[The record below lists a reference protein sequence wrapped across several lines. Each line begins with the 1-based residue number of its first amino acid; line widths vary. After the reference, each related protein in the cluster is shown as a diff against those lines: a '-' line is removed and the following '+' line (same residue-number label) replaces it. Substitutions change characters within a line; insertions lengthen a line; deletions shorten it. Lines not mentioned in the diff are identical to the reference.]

1 MCRELSIDYVNIRN
15 VMFGN
20 RTELRDG
27 VLTLDKE
34 ELMALA
40 NKPVFDSFDI
50 KIASPGDSCRILGV
64 HEVMQPRCKVDA
76 PETSYPGA
84 WGSLAP
90 AGEGRTVALR
100 GVVITELYYP
110 KANVKWYLDM
120 CEPCSH
126 YSYYARHH
134 HIILDATPGSGIS
147 DLTYSEALKHSALS
161 INVHLAKLA
170 IGQTPDK
177 TEFFSHRPLDE
188 GQRGKDGK
196 KLPRVAYLCTLQA
209 TTDFW
214 NFLYYGQSAVGYLPI
229 IVQPT
234 EILDGAVIFRYWEN
248 TYVLQNDPYVK
259 ELLSRHG
266 KDLDFAGVVFANN
279 TMRIGDKSAMGLIA
293 AGLCKN
299 TLRADCVMVNKS
311 GMGHAQLDA
320 VMAFNWCES
329 MGMTAAVNLAGVSN
343 DTPGDMLVIADP
355 KVDAVVNS
363 GRHFLLEHP
372 RVERLIGEDV
382 NVPSL
387 LGLDPRGPFTHTTNY
402 AYAGVYGQL
411 GDCYRTMDDDI
422 TWTAPE
428 ACAQ

>member
-1 MCRELSIDYVNIRN
+1 MSKELSIDYVNVRD
-15 VMFGN
+15 VVFGK
-20 RTELRDG
+20 RTELQNG

-34 ELMALA
+34 ELLNMA
-40 NKPVFDSFDI
+40 NKPIFDSFDV

-64 HEVMQPRCKVDA
+64 HDVTQPRCKAAA
-76 PETSYPGA
+76 PETSYPGV
-84 WGSLAP
+84 WGSLTP
-90 AGEGRTVALR
+90 AGEGKTVALR

-120 CEPCSH
+120 CQPCSE

-134 HIILDATPGSGIS
+134 HVILDAPPGKGIS
-147 DLTYSEALKHSALS
+147 DATYIEALKHSALS

-170 IGQTPDK
+170 VGQTPDK
-177 TEFFSHRPLDE
+177 TETFSHHPLE
-188 GQRGKDGK
+188 DGK
-196 KLPRVAYLCTLQA
+196 KLPRVAYLCTLHA

-214 NFLYYGQSAVGYLPI
+214 NFLYYGQSAIGYLPI
-229 IVQPT
+229 VVQPT
-234 EILDGAVIFRYWEN
+234 EILDGGVVFRYWEN
-248 TYVLQNDPYVK
+248 TYVLQNEPYVK

-293 AGLCKN
+293 AGLCKH
-299 TLRADCVMVNKS
+299 TLRSDCVMVNKS

-320 VMAFNWCES
+320 AMTFNWCET
-329 MGMTAAVNLAGVSN
+329 MGMTSALNLAGVSN

-363 GRHFLLEHP
+363 GRHFLLDHP
-372 RVERLIGEDV
+372 KVERVIGEGA

-387 LGLDPRGPFTHTTNY
+387 LGINPRGPFTHTTNY
-402 AYAGVYGQL
+402 AYMGVYGQL
-411 GDCYRTMDDDI
+411 GDCYRTMDDDV

-428 ACAQ
+428 ARTLKAR